1 MINDCIAT
9 KKKYSAKI
17 FAVYLVFL
25 FFFFGGGREEI
36 MICVTGFFHIQ
47 SVLQP
52 CSLLTDLCTSS
63 NLAQYIWE

>member
-25 FFFFGGGREEI
+25 FFFLVGGGRK
-36 MICVTGFFHIQ
+36 
-47 SVLQP
+47 
-52 CSLLTDLCTSS
+52 
-63 NLAQYIWE
+63 

>member
-25 FFFFGGGREEI
+25 FFFFWWGEGGNNDLRYRIFPYTE
-36 MICVTGFFHIQ
+36 CSSALLSSHR
-47 SVLQP
+47 SVH
-52 CSLLTDLCTSS
+52 
-63 NLAQYIWE
+63 